1 MNCMKRILPLV
12 LVVCMLAGLCS
23 AAAIDAG
30 ETRTVIGADLS
41 ESEIKTVYS
50 AFGIE
55 RGSVTELTVT
65 NKDERQYLEGV
76 VDESVIGTKSISC
89 IYIEVLKEG
98 DGINVSTSNITYCT
112 SQMYISALAT
122 AGITDA
128 KIIVA
133 APFGVSGTAALTGVY
148 KAYED
153 ITGEKLDETA
163 KEVSSQEL
171 AVTAELA
178 KEIGEYDSV
187 EIVNALKLIL
197 DETVNMTDEE
207 LRQQIIEIADEYDVE
222 LSDNQID
229 QLMQLCRAMEKLDAS
244 ELLAKVQAVQETL
257 RQFADAKD
265 KISGFA
271 GTVKETVQ
279 NIMEAIGNFFNRVL
293 DLFRK

>member
-1 MNCMKRILPLV
+1 MKLWKRIVPLV
-12 LVVCMLAGLCS
+12 LTLCLLMGLCS

-41 ESEIKTVYS
+41 EADIDTVYK

-65 NKDERQYLEGV
+65 NQDERQYLEGV
-76 VDESVIGTKSISC
+76 VDEAQIGTRSISC
-89 IYIEVLKEG
+89 IYIEVLEAGK
-98 DGINVSTSNITYCT
+98 GISVSTSNITYCT

-128 KIIVA
+128 KITVA

-187 EIVNALKLIL
+187 EIVNELKLIL
-197 DETVNMTDEE
+197 DETKDMTDEE
-207 LRQQIIEIADEYDVE
+207 LRAKIQEIAAEYDVT
-222 LSDNQID
+222 LSDNQIN
-229 QLMQLCRAMEKLDAS
+229 QLIQLCRAMEQLDAAD
-244 ELLAKVQAVQETL
+244 LLSKVQAVQETL

-265 KISGFA
+265 KVAGFA
-271 GTVKETVQ
+271 GSVKETVQ
-279 NIMEAIGNFFNRVL
+279 NIIEAIGNFFDRVL
-293 DLFRK
+293 NLFRK

>member
-1 MNCMKRILPLV
+1 MVWKRTVSLL
-12 LVVCMLAGLCS
+12 LAACLLGGACS

-41 ESEIKTVYS
+41 ESDISAVYK
-50 AFGIE
+50 AFGID

-65 NKDERQYLEGV
+65 NADERQYLEGV
-76 VDESVIGTKSISC
+76 VDESVIGTRAISC
-89 IYIEVLKEG
+89 IYIEVLEEG
-98 DGINVSTSNITYCT
+98 KGIQVSTSNITYCT

-128 KIIVA
+128 RIIVA
-133 APFGVSGTAALTGVY
+133 APFDVSGTAALTGVY

-197 DETVNMTDEE
+197 DETKNMTDEE
-207 LRQQIIEIADEYDVE
+207 LRAQIVAIADEYNVT

-229 QLMQLCRAMEKLDAS
+229 QLMELCRSMEQLDTS

-257 RQFADAKD
+257 RQFASAKD
-265 KISGFA
+265 KLSGFG

-279 NIMEAIGNFFNRVL
+279 NIMEAIGSFFSRVAE
-293 DLFRK
+293 LFKK